1 MIVLNL
7 VCEQQHKFEG
17 WFRSNEDFAGQNA
30 RGLVSCPACG
40 STAVVRLPSG
50 PRVVRARTKA
60 EPAPSKQEVPP
71 LVKLLQ
77 AVLENS
83 EDVGERFAEE
93 ARKIHYE
100 EVPARNIRGVTSVHE
115 AKELL
120 EEGIAVLPMPLPPRS
135 EMH

>member
-17 WFRSNEDFAGQNA
+17 WFHSNEDFARQNE

-40 STAVVRLPSG
+40 STAVARLPSG
-50 PRVVRARTKA
+50 PRVVRARAKA
-60 EPAPSKQEVPP
+60 EPAPNKQGVPA
-71 LVKLLQ
+71 LFKLLQ
-77 AVLENS
+77 AVLES
-83 EDVGERFAEE
+83 TEDVGERFAEE

-100 EVPARNIRGVTSVHE
+100 EVPARNIRGVTSVQD

-120 EEGIAVLPMPLPPRS
+120 EEGIAVLPLPLPPRS
-135 EMH
+135 GMH